1 MTKQI
6 ISTVLQV
13 LGFIGATIGVFMW
26 SVPAGLIVAGGLAI
40 LIGFVVGQN
49 Q

>member
-1 MTKQI
+1 MTRQI
-6 ISTVLQV
+6 VSTTLQV
-13 LGFIGATIGVFMW
+13 SGFAALTWGVFLW
-26 SVPAGLIVAGGLAI
+26 SIPAGLVVAGGVAI

>member
-1 MTKQI
+1 MTRQI
-6 ISTVLQV
+6 VSTVLQV
-13 LGFIGATIGVFMW
+13 GGFAGLTVGVFLW
-26 SVPAGLIVAGGLAI
+26 SVPAGLVVAGGIAI